1 MTVSSRSTNSILN
14 EAIDSSDSSVM
25 LESIE
30 PEMEHGGIVPDAV
43 VLELYQKMLTVFY
56 VEERLKIF
64 DRLGKV
70 SFHASTRG
78 HEKLQIGMTLLLKPR
93 YDWFFTYYRE
103 KGIAIGLGMP
113 LKDIFLGMLSR
124 QNDPNSAGRNMPEHW
139 SSREL
144 RLVAQTAATGTQ
156 FLPAVGLARAVRR
169 DGGNEIIYVSSGEG
183 ATSEGEFFEALNWA
197 SRERLPVLFVIQN
210 NGYAISVPQPV
221 QTSSEIHRIAQGFG
235 MPTYVVDGTWFEPM
249 YQMLPPVI
257 ELIRQGGGPALVEGQ
272 VIRMDSHSSS
282 DDQKKYRSQEELN
295 EMIERDPIHQTERY
309 LQRHRILNE
318 EQMQQMRDQT
328 KAEVDRAAD
337 EADQEPAPGTDCIL
351 AHIYAENPD
360 VALSLNAP
368 INYISQE
375 PISFIEGI
383 NRGLREEM
391 ALNPKIVMWG
401 EDIADPKGGVFGV
414 TRGLST
420 LYPDRVT
427 NSPLAEASIVGV
439 AGGMAIAGYKP
450 IVEIQFA
457 DYMWPAFMQLRNE
470 VPTTRWRSQGVWT
483 CPVVVRIPVG
493 GHIKGGPWHSACV
506 EAFLAHIPGWHVV
519 FPSSAEDAKG
529 LIKSAA
535 RSVDPVIFFEHKTLY
550 RRMESRTREPNDD
563 YLIPFGRGR
572 IRQQGRDGT
581 IVTWGASVYQALEIA
596 KRKES
601 EGCLLE
607 VLDIRSIVPL
617 DEGLIYESVK
627 KTNRVLI
634 LHEDSLTQGFGAE
647 ISARIVENCFEHLDA
662 PVMRIAAKDSF
673 VPSATTLEDAILPSL
688 IDLADAVERLLAY

>member
-1 MTVSSRSTNSILN
+1 MTSTT
-14 EAIDSSDSSVM
+14 
-25 LESIE
+25 
-30 PEMEHGGIVPDAV
+30 PKTEMERRAIVPDALV
-43 VLELYQKMLTVFY
+43 MELYQKMLTVFY
-56 VEERLKIF
+56 VEERLKVF

-70 SFHASTRG
+70 SFHASARG

-93 YDWFFTYYRE
+93 QDWFFTYYRG
-103 KGIAIGLGMP
+103 KGIPIGLGMS

-124 QNDPNSAGRNMPEHW
+124 QSDPNSVGRNMPEHW

-156 FLPAVGLARAVRR
+156 FLPAVGLARAVKR
-169 DGGNEIIYVSSGEG
+169 DGGDEIVYVSSGEG

-210 NGYAISVPQPV
+210 NGYAISVPQAV

-235 MPTYVVDGTWFEPM
+235 MPSCTIDGTWFEPM
-249 YQMLPPVI
+249 YQVLPPLI
-257 ELIRQGGGPALVEGQ
+257 EKMRQGNGPALVEGQ
-272 VIRMDSHSSS
+272 VIRMDPHSSS

-295 EMIERDPIHQTERY
+295 GMLERDPIYQTERY
-309 LQRHRILNE
+309 LQRHRILGE
-318 EQMQQMRDQT
+318 EQMQQMREQT

-337 EADQEPAPGTDCIL
+337 EADQQPAPRTDDIL
-351 AHIYAENPD
+351 AHIYAED
-360 VALSLNAP
+360 SDARFSLNAP
-368 INYISQE
+368 AKYVSEE
-375 PISFIEGI
+375 PISLIEAI

-420 LYPDRVT
+420 AFPDRVT

-457 DYMWPAFMQLRNE
+457 DYMWPAFMQIRNE
-470 VPTTRWRSQGVWT
+470 VPTVRWRSQGVWT
-483 CPVVVRIPVG
+483 CPVVIRIPVG

-506 EAFLAHIPGWHVV
+506 EAFLAHIPGWYVV

-529 LIKSAA
+529 LIKTAA
-535 RSVDPVIFFEHKTLY
+535 RSPDPVIFFEHKALY
-550 RRMESRTREPNDD
+550 RRMESRTREPNND

-572 IRQQGRDGT
+572 IRRQGRDAT

-607 VLDIRSIVPL
+607 VVDIRSIVPL
-617 DEGLIYESVK
+617 DEELIYESVK
-627 KTNRVLI
+627 KTSRVI
-634 LHEDSLTQGFGAE
+634 VLHEDSLTLGFGAE
-647 ISARIVENCFEHLDA
+647 ISARITENCFAHLDA
-662 PVMRIAAKDSF
+662 PVIRVAAKDSF
-673 VPSATTLEDAILPSL
+673 VPSATNLEDAILPSVA
-688 IDLADAVERLLAY
+688 DLGEAVERLLAY

>member
-1 MTVSSRSTNSILN
+1 MTSSASKP
-14 EAIDSSDSSVM
+14 E
-25 LESIE
+25 IE
-30 PEMEHGGIVPDAV
+30 RGGIVPDAV
-43 VLELYQKMLTVFY
+43 ALELYRKMLTVFY

-70 SFHASTRG
+70 SFHASSRG

-93 YDWFFTYYRE
+93 QDWFFTYYRE
-103 KGIAIGLGMP
+103 KGIAIGLGMS

-124 QNDPNSAGRNMPEHW
+124 QSDPNSVGRNMPEHW

-144 RLVAQTAATGTQ
+144 RIVAQTAATGTQ
-156 FLPAVGLARAVRR
+156 FLPAVGMARAMRR
-169 DGGNEIIYVSSGEG
+169 DGGGEIVYVSSGEG

-210 NGYAISVPQPV
+210 NGYAISVPQSV

-235 MPTYVVDGTWFEPM
+235 MPTYTIDGTWFEPM
-249 YQMLPPVI
+249 YQMLPPIV
-257 ELIRQGGGPALVEGQ
+257 EKMRQGSGPALVEGQ
-272 VIRMDSHSSS
+272 VIRMESHSSS

-295 EMIERDPIHQTERY
+295 EMLDRDPIHQTERY
-309 LQRHRILNE
+309 LHRHRILTE

-337 EADQEPAPGTDCIL
+337 EADQEPAPRTDGIL
-351 AHIYAENPD
+351 AHIYAENSD

-368 INYISQE
+368 AKYVSEE
-375 PISFIEGI
+375 PISLIEAI

-391 ALNPKIVMWG
+391 ELNPKIFMWG

-420 LYPDRVT
+420 AYPDRVT

-457 DYMWPAFMQLRNE
+457 DYMWPAFMQIRNE
-470 VPTTRWRSQGVWT
+470 VPTVRWRSQGVWT
-483 CPVVVRIPVG
+483 CPMVIRIPVG
-493 GHIKGGPWHSACV
+493 GHIRGGPWHSSCV
-506 EAFLAHIPGWHVV
+506 EAFLAHIPGWRVV

-529 LIKSAA
+529 LIKTAA
-535 RSVDPVIFFEHKTLY
+535 RSPDPVIFFEHKALY
-550 RRMESRTREPNDD
+550 RRMESRTREPESD
-563 YLIPFGRGR
+563 YLIPFGHGR
-572 IRQQGRDGT
+572 VRREGRDAT

-601 EGCLLE
+601 EGRLLE

-617 DEGLIYESVK
+617 DEGLIYQSVK
-627 KTNRVLI
+627 KTNRVI
-634 LHEDSLTQGFGAE
+634 VLHEDSLTQGFGAE

-662 PVMRIAAKDSF
+662 PVMRVAARDSF

-688 IDLADAVERLLAY
+688 ADVGDAVEKLLAY

>member
-1 MTVSSRSTNSILN
+1 MTSSASKP
-14 EAIDSSDSSVM
+14 E
-25 LESIE
+25 IE
-30 PEMEHGGIVPDAV
+30 RGGIVPDAV
-43 VLELYQKMLTVFY
+43 ALELYRKMLTVYY

-70 SFHASTRG
+70 SFHASSRG

-93 YDWFFTYYRE
+93 HDWFFTYYRE
-103 KGIAIGLGMP
+103 KGIAIGLGMS

-124 QNDPNSAGRNMPEHW
+124 QSDPNSVGRNMPEHW

-144 RLVAQTAATGTQ
+144 RIVAQTAATGTQ
-156 FLPAVGLARAVRR
+156 FLPAVGMARAMRR
-169 DGGNEIIYVSSGEG
+169 DGGGEIVYVSSGEG

-210 NGYAISVPQPV
+210 NGYAISVPQSV

-235 MPTYVVDGTWFEPM
+235 MPTYTIDGTWFEPM
-249 YQMLPPVI
+249 YQMLPPIV
-257 ELIRQGGGPALVEGQ
+257 EKMRQGSGPALVEGQ
-272 VIRMDSHSSS
+272 VIRMESHSSS

-295 EMIERDPIHQTERY
+295 EMLDRDPIHQTERY
-309 LQRHRILNE
+309 LHRHRILTE

-337 EADQEPAPGTDCIL
+337 EADQEPAPRTDGIL
-351 AHIYAENPD
+351 AHIYAENSD

-368 INYISQE
+368 AKYVSEE
-375 PISFIEGI
+375 PISLIEAI

-391 ALNPKIVMWG
+391 ELNPKIFMWG

-420 LYPDRVT
+420 AYPDRVT

-457 DYMWPAFMQLRNE
+457 DYMWPAFMQIRNE
-470 VPTTRWRSQGVWT
+470 VPTVRWRSQGVWT
-483 CPVVVRIPVG
+483 CPMVIRIPVG
-493 GHIKGGPWHSACV
+493 GHIRGGPWHSSCV
-506 EAFLAHIPGWHVV
+506 EAFLAHIPGWRVV

-529 LIKSAA
+529 LIKTAA
-535 RSVDPVIFFEHKTLY
+535 RSPDPVIFFEHKALY
-550 RRMESRTREPNDD
+550 RRMESRTREPESD
-563 YLIPFGRGR
+563 YLIPFGHGR
-572 IRQQGRDGT
+572 VRREGRDAT

-601 EGCLLE
+601 EGRLLE

-617 DEGLIYESVK
+617 DEGLIYQSVK
-627 KTNRVLI
+627 KTNRVI
-634 LHEDSLTQGFGAE
+634 VLHEDSLTQGFGAE

-662 PVMRIAAKDSF
+662 PVMRVAARDSF

-688 IDLADAVERLLAY
+688 ADVDDAVEKLLAY

>member
-1 MTVSSRSTNSILN
+1 MTSSASKP
-14 EAIDSSDSSVM
+14 E
-25 LESIE
+25 IE
-30 PEMEHGGIVPDAV
+30 RGGIVPDAV
-43 VLELYQKMLTVFY
+43 ALELYRKMLTVYY

-70 SFHASTRG
+70 SFHASSRG

-93 YDWFFTYYRE
+93 QDWFFTYYRE
-103 KGIAIGLGMP
+103 KGIAIGLGMS

-124 QNDPNSAGRNMPEHW
+124 QSDPNSVGRNMPEHW

-144 RLVAQTAATGTQ
+144 RIVAQTAATGTQ
-156 FLPAVGLARAVRR
+156 FLPAVGMARAMRR
-169 DGGNEIIYVSSGEG
+169 DGGGEIVYVSSGEG

-210 NGYAISVPQPV
+210 NGYAISVPQSV

-235 MPTYVVDGTWFEPM
+235 MPTYTIDGTWFEPM
-249 YQMLPPVI
+249 YQMLPPIV
-257 ELIRQGGGPALVEGQ
+257 EKMRQGSGPALVEGQ
-272 VIRMDSHSSS
+272 VIRMESHSSS

-295 EMIERDPIHQTERY
+295 EMLDRDPIQQTERY
-309 LQRHRILNE
+309 LHRHRILTE

-337 EADQEPAPGTDCIL
+337 EADQEPAPRTDGIL
-351 AHIYAENPD
+351 AHIYAENSD

-368 INYISQE
+368 AKYVSEE
-375 PISFIEGI
+375 PISLIEAI

-391 ALNPKIVMWG
+391 ELNPKIFMWG

-420 LYPDRVT
+420 AYPDRVT

-457 DYMWPAFMQLRNE
+457 DYMWPAFMQIRNE
-470 VPTTRWRSQGVWT
+470 VPTVRWRSQGVWT
-483 CPVVVRIPVG
+483 CPMVIRIPVG
-493 GHIKGGPWHSACV
+493 GHIRGGPWHSSCV
-506 EAFLAHIPGWHVV
+506 EAFLAHIPGWRVV

-529 LIKSAA
+529 LIKTAA
-535 RSVDPVIFFEHKTLY
+535 RSPDPVIFFEHKALY
-550 RRMESRTREPNDD
+550 RRMESRTREPESD
-563 YLIPFGRGR
+563 YLIPFGHGR
-572 IRQQGRDGT
+572 VRREGRDAT

-601 EGCLLE
+601 EGRLLE

-617 DEGLIYESVK
+617 DEGLIYQSVK
-627 KTNRVLI
+627 KTNRVI
-634 LHEDSLTQGFGAE
+634 VLHEDSLTQGFGAE

-662 PVMRIAAKDSF
+662 PVMRVAARDSF

-688 IDLADAVERLLAY
+688 ADVDDAVEKLLAY

>member
-1 MTVSSRSTNSILN
+1 MISSAPKR
-14 EAIDSSDSSVM
+14 E
-25 LESIE
+25 IE
-30 PEMEHGGIVPDAV
+30 RGGIIPDAL

-56 VEERLKIF
+56 VEERLKVF

-70 SFHASTRG
+70 SFHASARG
-78 HEKLQIGMTLLLKPR
+78 HEKFQIGMTLLLKPR
-93 YDWFFTYYRE
+93 QDWFFTYYRE
-103 KGIAIGLGMP
+103 KGIAIGLGMS

-124 QNDPNSAGRNMPEHW
+124 QSDPNSAGHNMPEHW

-156 FLPAVGLARAVRR
+156 FLPAVGLARAVKR
-169 DGGNEIIYVSSGEG
+169 DGGSEIVYVSSGEG

-210 NGYAISVPQPV
+210 NGYAISVPQTV

-235 MPTYVVDGTWFEPM
+235 MPSYTVDGTWFEPM
-249 YQMLPPVI
+249 YQMLPSVI
-257 ELIRQGGGPALVEGQ
+257 ETMRQGSGPALVEGQ

-309 LQRHRILNE
+309 LQRHRILGG

-337 EADQEPAPGTDCIL
+337 EADQEPAPRTDGIL

-360 VALSLNAP
+360 VALSLDAP
-368 INYISQE
+368 VKYVSEE
-375 PISFIEGI
+375 PISLIEAI

-457 DYMWPAFMQLRNE
+457 DYMWPAFMQIRNE
-470 VPTTRWRSQGVWT
+470 VPTVRWRSQGVWT
-483 CPVVVRIPVG
+483 CPMVIRIPVG

-506 EAFLAHIPGWHVV
+506 EAFLAHIPGWRVV

-529 LIKSAA
+529 LIKTAA
-535 RSVDPVIFFEHKTLY
+535 RSPDPVIFFEHKALY
-550 RRMESRTREPNDD
+550 RRMESRTREPYND

-572 IRQQGRDGT
+572 IRREGRNAT

-617 DEGLIYESVK
+617 DEESIYESVK
-627 KTNRVLI
+627 KTNRVLV

-662 PVMRIAAKDSF
+662 PVMRVAAKDSF
-673 VPSATTLEDAILPSL
+673 VPSATTLEDAVLPSL
-688 IDLADAVERLLAY
+688 DDLGNAVEKLLAY